1 MSYLHNITIIKDI
14 EAAATF
20 DIDLLEVVSNHVESL
35 NDLKEVVECVHC
47 YISEELKDELR
58 DEGRANAQVDLIDQ
72 VCSAKPGEVFDALHS
87 ILSQHPKAFH
97 QFISS
102 KHSDIKLSMMEC
114 SQALITELE
123 EFI

>member
-14 EAAATF
+14 EAEATF
-20 DIDLLEVVSNHVESL
+20 NIDLLEVVSNHVESL
-35 NDLKEVVECVHC
+35 NDLKEVVECVHGH
-47 YISEELKDELR
+47 ISEELKDELR

-72 VCSAKPGEVFDALHS
+72 ICSAKPDEVFDVLHS
-87 ILSQHPKAFH
+87 ILSQHPKALH

-114 SQALITELE
+114 SQALLAELE